1 MVKNV
6 EIEFKSAITKKKYL
20 ELLKKFDLENNIF
33 KQINYYFDTD
43 DYTFNQQKIVLRIR
57 QKGEERFKV
66 TLKSQSEE
74 GAYENHVFLQKE
86 QALDMIEN
94 GFNTKDFFEDIDAFV
109 TYKVNLSNYRVSTP
123 YEGGVIFLDKC
134 EYCNVVD
141 YEVEYEASSFKE
153 GKLIFENFLKSHNI
167 EIKPAKRKSERAFIW
182 KKIANLLSFFDITLT
197 KWLNKTIIKDKVMS
211 DGGY

>member
-167 EIKPAKRKSERAFIW
+167 EIKPAKRKSERAFIC
-182 KKIANLLSFFDITLT
+182 KR
-197 KWLNKTIIKDKVMS
+197 
-211 DGGY
+211 